1 MLKTSNKFLT
11 VLLCIILTLWQL
23 PQVILGFIM
32 LLVFRNKTTYTN
44 PYNHITVWNINCYHA
59 FGNACFSTGPFIIT
73 CNDKVSEEIFKH
85 ESGHS
90 LSSIRTGWFY
100 FIIISIPSIYFFWYR
115 KIKNKDMD
123 WYYSC
128 WTEKAAERNGM
139 TDRYKSKLESKK
151 T

>member
-1 MLKTSNKFLT
+1 MYKDKKVFINICL
-11 VLLCIILTLWQL
+11 IILQL
-23 PQVILGFIM
+23 PQLLVGLLLM
-32 LLVFRNKTTYTN
+32 LLLWNYKVYTN
-44 PYNHITVWNINCYHA
+44 PYNHISVLKVNHKGW
-59 FGNACFSTGPFIIT
+59 FGTACFSCGPIIFVT
-73 CNDKVSEEIFKH
+73 PYASEEILKH
-85 ESGHS
+85 ETGHS

-139 TDRYKSKLESKK
+139 TDRYKSTLESKN